1 MSTPARPQ
9 RLSFSERERIIL
21 EAAGR
26 LFAEKG
32 FVGTT
37 TKAIATESGVN
48 EALLFRH
55 FRNKE
60 ELYNAL
66 IAQRLGDFETELAP
80 ALKRIFPLPAREAL
94 IEVAKLVVQR
104 NRENSSFCRIIFFAA
119 LENHQLGEQF
129 FKQRLPLCE
138 FLEGFFADKIRRG
151 EIQDRSPQVLSRA
164 FIGTIQNYVL
174 VSLVF
179 NAPDFFPL
187 PEAEMLEAFV
197 DIFLKGVQR

>member
-1 MSTPARPQ
+1 MTGSKAQ
-9 RLSFSERERIIL
+9 RLSFPERERIIL

-26 LFAEKG
+26 LFAERG

-66 IAQRLGDFETELAP
+66 IAQCLGDFETEMSP
-80 ALKRIFPLPAREAL
+80 ALKLLSPLPVRDAL
-94 IEVAKLVVQR
+94 LEIAKLVLR
-104 NRENSSFCRIIFFAA
+104 KNRENPWFLRVVFFAA
-119 LENHQLGEQF
+119 LESNELSQHF

-138 FLEGFFADKIRRG
+138 FLDGFFAEKIKLG
-151 EIQDRSPQVLSRA
+151 EIAERMPAVLSRTYMG
-164 FIGTIQNYVL
+164 IIHNYVQIC
-174 VSLVF
+174 LVF
-179 NAPDFFPL
+179 HTPDFYPL
-187 PEAEMLEAFV
+187 PEPEMLDQFV
-197 DIFLKGVQR
+197 ELFLKGAQP

>member
-1 MSTPARPQ
+1 MSLVRSQ
-9 RLSFSERERIIL
+9 RLSFSEREQIIL

-66 IAQRLGDFETELAP
+66 IAQRLGEFETELAP

-94 IEVAKLVVQR
+94 LEIAKLVVKR

-119 LENHQLGEQF
+119 LESHQLGEQF

-138 FLEGFFADKIRRG
+138 FLDGFFADKIRKG
-151 EIQDRSPQVLSRA
+151 EIQERSPQVLSRS
-164 FIGTIQNYVL
+164 FMGTIQNYVL
-174 VSLVF
+174 VSVVF
-179 NAPDFFPL
+179 NARDFYPL
-187 PEAEMLEAFV
+187 PELQMLEAFV
-197 DIFLKGVQR
+197 DLFLEGAQP

>member
-1 MSTPARPQ
+1 MSAPRPQ
-9 RLSFSERERIIL
+9 RLSFPERERIIL
-21 EAAGR
+21 EAAAR

-66 IAQRLGDFETELAP
+66 IAQRLSDFETELAP
-80 ALKRIFPLPAREAL
+80 ALKKIFPLPVGEAL
-94 IEVAKLVVQR
+94 LEIAELVVRR

-119 LENHQLGEQF
+119 LENHKLGEQF

-138 FLEGFFADKIRRG
+138 FLDGFFADKIKKG
-151 EIQDRSPQVLSRA
+151 EIKDRSPQVLSRT
-164 FIGTIQNYVL
+164 FMGTIQNYIL

-179 NAPDFFPL
+179 NAPDFYPL
-187 PEAEMLEAFV
+187 PESEMLGAFV
-197 DIFLKGVQR
+197 DLFLEGAR